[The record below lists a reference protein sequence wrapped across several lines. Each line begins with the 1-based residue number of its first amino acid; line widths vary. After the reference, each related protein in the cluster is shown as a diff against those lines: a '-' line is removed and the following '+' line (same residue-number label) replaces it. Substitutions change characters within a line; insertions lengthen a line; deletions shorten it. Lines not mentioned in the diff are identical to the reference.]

1 MHRHGRMGTMNK
13 RQRTKIEKQLLHE
26 RSRVLKALT
35 QFDDRFADV
44 EQDGDLT
51 NYPLHMAD
59 EGTDTMEQEKEFLL
73 ASQEGTRLIRI
84 DEALRTLY
92 KEPKRFGRCE
102 LCGEEIAFE
111 RLEILP
117 WTTVCAACQRTR
129 EGVPVGAPSGPGGD
143 EDEAA

>member
-1 MHRHGRMGTMNK
+1 MNK
-13 RQRTKIEKQLLHE
+13 RQRAKIEKRLLQD
-26 RSRVLKALT
+26 RTKVLKALA
-35 QFDDRFADV
+35 QFDGRFADV

-73 ASQEGTRLIRI
+73 ASNDGRRLYRI

-117 WTTVCAACQRTR
+117 WTTVCAECQRALER
-129 EGVPVGAPSGPGGD
+129 VPVGAGMAGPGGD

>member
-1 MHRHGRMGTMNK
+1 MNK
-13 RQRTKIEKQLLHE
+13 RQREKIEKRLLHD
-26 RSRVLKALT
+26 RARALKALA
-35 QFDDRFADV
+35 QFDNRFADM

-73 ASQEGTRLIRI
+73 ASKEGRRLYRI

-117 WTTVCAACQRTR
+117 WTTVCADCQRTR
-129 EGVPVGAPSGPGGD
+129 EGVPVGAGAGAGPNGD

>member
-1 MHRHGRMGTMNK
+1 MNK
-13 RQRTKIEKQLLHE
+13 RQRAKIEKRLLHE
-26 RSRVLKALT
+26 RKKVLKALA
-35 QFDDRFADV
+35 QFDDRFGDV

-73 ASQEGTRLIRI
+73 ASQEGRRLYRI
-84 DEALRTLY
+84 DDALRTLY
-92 KEPKRFGRCE
+92 KQPKRFGRCE
-102 LCGEEIAFE
+102 LCGGEIAFE

-117 WTTVCAACQRTR
+117 WTTVCAECQRTR
-129 EGVPVGAPSGPGGD
+129 ERALVGAAAGVSDGD

>member
-1 MHRHGRMGTMNK
+1 MNK
-13 RQRTKIEKQLLHE
+13 RQRAKIEKRLLQE
-26 RSRVLKALT
+26 RASVLKALA

-73 ASQEGTRLIRI
+73 ASKEGTRLYRI
-84 DEALRTLY
+84 DEALRMLY
-92 KEPKRFGRCE
+92 KAPKRFGRCE

-117 WTTVCAACQRTR
+117 WTTVCAECQRTR
-129 EGVPVGAPSGPGGD
+129 EGVPAGAGADSSGGGVGAL
-143 EDEAA
+143 

>member
-1 MHRHGRMGTMNK
+1 MNK
-13 RQRTKIEKQLLHE
+13 RQRAKIEKRLVHE
-26 RSRVLKALT
+26 RTRVLRALAR
-35 QFDDRFADV
+35 FDDRFANL
-44 EQDGDLT
+44 EEDGDLT

-73 ASQEGTRLIRI
+73 ASQEGTRLYRI

-102 LCGEEIAFE
+102 LCGNEIRFE

-117 WTTVCAACQRTR
+117 WTTVCAGCQRTR
-129 EGVPVGAPSGPGGD
+129 EGVPVGAGASGGD

>member
-1 MHRHGRMGTMNK
+1 MNK
-13 RQRTKIEKQLLHE
+13 RQRAKIEKRLLHE
-26 RSRVLKALT
+26 RARVLKVLT
-35 QFDDRFADV
+35 RFDDRFA
-44 EQDGDLT
+44 EMAEDGDLT

-73 ASQEGTRLIRI
+73 ASKEGTRLIRI

-102 LCGEEIAFE
+102 LCGEEIVFE

-117 WTTVCAACQRTR
+117 WTTVCADCQRTR
-129 EGVPVGAPSGPGGD
+129 ESVLVGAGADFGAGGGD
-143 EDEAA
+143 EDEGA

>member
-1 MHRHGRMGTMNK
+1 MNK
-13 RQRTKIEKQLLHE
+13 RQRAKIEKRLLHE
-26 RSRVLKALT
+26 RARVLKALA
-35 QFDDRFADV
+35 QFDDRFADL

-73 ASQEGTRLIRI
+73 ASKEGTRLYRI

-102 LCGEEIAFE
+102 MCGEEIAFE

-117 WTTVCAACQRTR
+117 WTTVCAQCQRTR
-129 EGVPVGAPSGPGGD
+129 EAVTVGVGAGGD